1 MFCVGVSS
9 STSSLLSFA
18 FFLSIFYL
26 FIRMAISHILPN
38 IHKASYLGFF
48 TKKDIFIIDTKLR
61 PGIPE
66 KIHIKIKLKY
76 YSKNV
81 LNTSLQICW
90 NTLSKSFW
98 VTCSILICDNGY
110 NYPPSYFHC
119 ILSGHVGHKPS
130 SDTNWW
136 ATTDERKVIIGL
148 QKSGLALGPFRG
160 NHLAI
165 LL

>member
-61 PGIPE
+61 PGIHE

-98 VTCSILICDNGY
+98 ATCSILI
-110 NYPPSYFHC
+110 HERLQ
-119 ILSGHVGHKPS
+119 LSSKLFSLYLKWACRPQAFFRYKLMS
-130 SDTNWW
+130 NNWW
-136 ATTDERKVIIGL
+136 EKGHNRFAEIWAGFGTI
-148 QKSGLALGPFRG
+148 
-160 NHLAI
+160 
-165 LL
+165 